1 MPKIEEE
8 PLEENFSAKSGKKFI
23 GKNK

>member
-8 PLEENFSAKSGKKFI
+8 SQKAWRI
-23 GKNK
+23 